1 VGRMNASEHTAM
13 RRLLHRLLAALN
25 HSSERLADALW
36 GPRPRRYKP
45 APLLGKLLLFAGFGT
60 LLALGVASCLAKL

>member
-1 VGRMNASEHTAM
+1 M
-13 RRLLHRLLAALN
+13 RVIARRFLKWLLAALDN
-25 HSSERLADALW
+25 GSERLADALW

-45 APLLGKLLLFAGFGT
+45 APLLGKLLLFASFGA